1 MKILYAILAIFW
13 MVLSVL
19 VFIGIMQLPTF
30 CTACACLIAGLGFLY
45 LCCED

>member
-1 MKILYAILAIFW
+1 MKTAFMILAIFW

-45 LCCED
+45 LYCED